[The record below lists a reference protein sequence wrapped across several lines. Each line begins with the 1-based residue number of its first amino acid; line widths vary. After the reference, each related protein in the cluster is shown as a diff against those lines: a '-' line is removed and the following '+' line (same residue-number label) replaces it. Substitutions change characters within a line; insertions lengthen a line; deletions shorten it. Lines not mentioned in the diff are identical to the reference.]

1 MLVTGLGVCFFA
13 FLTSFLAGRRGLAWG
28 LAVTLFWGYV
38 FGILRANILNAV
50 SHFIF
55 DASLAGC
62 YLSLLNQKVDLRL
75 KRRMG
80 ALNDWVSV
88 LSGWTILIALLPFQT
103 PLVTLVGIRGNLF
116 FIPVLLLSARLSEG
130 ELRKLVVCLAGLNL
144 FACGFGIAEYF
155 QGIERFYPISPVTS
169 IIYRSHDVAG
179 GFYRIPAVFS
189 NAHSYAGTMVATLPV
204 LLGFLAVT
212 NTAVWQRIVVIA
224 GIVAACFGVLFA
236 NTRTNFVATALLII
250 GFLLLG
256 KMRPSFKILLCVV
269 IAAIGVVALSN
280 ERFQRFRSL
289 EDSSAITGR
298 LAGSVNRTFLEVLVD
313 YPLGNGLGGGGTSI
327 PHFLENQV
335 RRAVAVE
342 NEYARIALELG
353 FPGFLLWAAFLIWI
367 LLRGFSIVKQDP
379 WLTARRLGILY
390 LCTNFGLSLLGTGLL
405 TAIPGTMLTFILA
418 GWLVTRPD
426 PSLLPGSGKAL
437 VPPPVPAARPT
448 MVRAGKKLSPHSGV

>member
-1 MLVTGLGVCFFA
+1 MLATGLGVCFFA

-38 FGILRANILNAV
+38 FGILRANILNAS

-62 YLSLLNQKVDLRL
+62 YLSLLNQKIDLSL

-88 LSGWTILIALLPFQT
+88 LIGWTILIALLPFQT

-116 FIPVLLLSARLSEG
+116 FIPVLLLSARLSAI
-130 ELRKLVVCLAGLNL
+130 ELRKLILCLAGLNL
-144 FACGFGIAEYF
+144 FACGFGVAEYF
-155 QGIERFYPISPVTS
+155 QGIERFYPVSEVTS

-189 NAHSYAGTMVATLPV
+189 NAHAYAGTMVATLPM
-204 LLGFLAVT
+204 LLGFLAIAE
-212 NTAVWQRIVVIA
+212 TAIWQRFMVIA

-236 NTRTNFVATALLII
+236 NTRTNFVAASLLIV

-256 KMRPSFKILLCVV
+256 KMRAGFKIMLCCVMV
-269 IAAIGVVALSN
+269 LIGIVALSN
-280 ERFQRFRSL
+280 ERFQRFRTL
-289 EDSSAITGR
+289 EDSSAVTGR

-327 PHFLENQV
+327 PHFLEHQV

-353 FPGFLLWAAFLIWI
+353 FPGFLLWVAFLIWI
-367 LLRGFSIVKQDP
+367 LLRGFSIVKDDP
-379 WLTARRLGILY
+379 WLTARRLGALY
-390 LCTNFGLSLLGTGLL
+390 LCINFGLSLLGTGLL
-405 TAIPGTMLTFILA
+405 TAIPGTMLTFVLA
-418 GWLVTRPD
+418 GWLVTKPD
-426 PSLLPGSGKAL
+426 LSPLPAAA
-437 VPPPVPAARPT
+437 PVPAPALAGRPVLARS
-448 MVRAGKKLSPHSGV
+448 RKNLSPQSGT